1 MIKSVVGSA
10 QPFGSKKSFDYF
22 NDTSSDKNIEQ
33 LISAA
38 IGIISS
44 MPLSSDESGSAAF
57 IGINN
62 ALNRVISPNNNA
74 VNFVFLVFIIF
85 FFDFCFDMVII
96 AYGRMMFFVY
106 FLISK

>member
-44 MPLSSDESGSAAF
+44 MPIFSNLSGLATF
-57 IGINN
+57 IGIK
-62 ALNRVISPNNNA
+62 NRDEQS
-74 VNFVFLVFIIF
+74 
-85 FFDFCFDMVII
+85 
-96 AYGRMMFFVY
+96 YQHQK
-106 FLISK
+106 S